1 MSLDSL
7 NPFSFPGGPV
17 PLTLAAAYKSWAHWC
32 ALCGVGGLQLA
43 HVHAARERLDD
54 ASTLNALSEVLA
66 RATMEVAIGLTCD
79 SVDTGVDLLVAEQI
93 RELFG
98 RAVALQVLASVRAAG
113 GPVRVTPMDLEPPA
127 LAHRGRALPPEQ

>member
-17 PLTLAAAYKSWAHWC
+17 PLTLSAAYKSWAHWC
-32 ALCGVGGLQLA
+32 STCGVGGLQLA
-43 HVHAARERLDD
+43 AIHAARERLDHD
-54 ASTLNALSEVLA
+54 ALLNALSEVLA

-98 RAVALQVLASVRAAG
+98 RAVALEVLVAVRAAG
-113 GPVRVTPMDLEPPA
+113 GPVRVTPLDLTPLVPDHRV
-127 LAHRGRALPPEQ
+127 LASPPEQ